1 MFRSILI
8 GMAIGAAWLPA
19 QTPSAGGDPLATLR
33 KQHPRLI
40 ALDSDIARVKGLIAS
55 DPAAKSAYES
65 VRRRADSMLTQAPVE
80 YVLIG
85 PRLLDKSRT
94 ALDRIYTLGLVY
106 RVEKDRKYFDRA
118 LTELRTVAAF
128 KDWHP
133 PHFLDTAEMT
143 HAVAIGYDWLY
154 PELSPEDRKLLRTA
168 IVEKGLDEALPLYRG
183 KKWWTVVHHNWNQV
197 CNGGIAIGALAV
209 AEDAPEKAREV
220 LRDSVESIKL
230 AMDSY
235 APDGGWAEGPG
246 YWDYATAYNVYYL
259 AALDSA
265 LGNTFG
271 LTKMPG
277 FDQAGTFRIYFE
289 SPAGGTFNYADAHSG
304 AGHAPE
310 MFWLARQFNDPVYG
324 WDELNKIG
332 RGASATD
339 LIWYQT
345 KQQSPA
351 EAKWPLERM
360 FKGVNVAF
368 LRSDWLDPK
377 AFWMGIKGGDN
388 KANHSHLDLG
398 SFVMEAKGV
407 RWAEDLGSD
416 DYNIGDYFG
425 KLRFTYYRLRTES
438 HNTVLID
445 NENQDPKA
453 EAPMTMNGGTV
464 SIDLT
469 GAYRGKL
476 RKATREVALEGGK
489 KFVILDRI
497 ESAGAPV
504 DALWGMVTMAD
515 VELHGRQV
523 DLKRKGQVLHG
534 RIVQPA
540 DGVFDTVSANP
551 EPPQNPNRGAK
562 KLVVRLPGKVTN
574 NTIEVTFE

>member
-1 MFRSILI
+1 MLRSVLI

-33 KQHPRLI
+33 KPHPRLI

-55 DPAAKSAYES
+55 DPAAKIAYES
-65 VRRRADSMLTQAPVE
+65 VRRRADSMLTQPPVE

-94 ALDRIYTLGLVY
+94 ALERIYTLGLVY
-106 RVEKDRKYFDRA
+106 RVEGDRKYFDRA
-118 LTELRTVAAF
+118 LAELRTVAAF

-168 IVEKGLDEALPLYRG
+168 IVEKGLDEALGLYRG
-183 KKWWTVVHHNWNQV
+183 KKWWTVAHHNWNQV
-197 CNGGIAIGALAV
+197 CNGGITVGALAV
-209 AEDAPEKAREV
+209 AEDEPQKSREV
-220 LRDSVESIKL
+220 LLDSVESIKL

-259 AALDSA
+259 AALESA

-310 MFWLARQFNDPVYG
+310 MFWLSRQFNNPAFA
-324 WDELNKIG
+324 WDELDKIG

-339 LIWYQT
+339 LIWWQA
-345 KQQSPA
+345 KRQNPA
-351 EAKWPLERM
+351 ESKWPLERM
-360 FKGVNVAF
+360 FQGVNVAF

-377 AFWMGIKGGDN
+377 AFWVGIKGGDN

-445 NENQDPKA
+445 NENQSAKA
-453 EAPMTMNGGTV
+453 EAPMTMTGGTV
-464 SIDLT
+464 SIDLA
-469 GAYRGKL
+469 GAYPGKL
-476 RKATREVALEGGK
+476 RKATREAALENGK
-489 KFVILDRI
+489 KFVVRDRI
-497 ESAGAPV
+497 ESAGAPLDV
-504 DALWGMVTMAD
+504 LWGMVTMAD
-515 VELHGRQV
+515 VELHGNQV
-523 DLKRKGQVLHG
+523 DLKRKGEVLHG

-540 DGVFDTVSANP
+540 NAIFETVSANP

-562 KLVVRLPGKVTN
+562 KLVVRLPGKVTS
-574 NTIEVTFE
+574 TTVEVVFE